1 MCKQSSSRHSFNGFA
16 LEYFRPILEHSR
28 QAFYYFFSGFLI
40 LYNFSE
46 IGEQILLVTA
56 QQYKKAYL
64 TYQNV
69 FIAETYAFFVNFVH
83 IYRDDESI
91 EYILLCLNYDLPY

>member
-1 MCKQSSSRHSFNGFA
+1 M
-16 LEYFRPILEHSR
+16 
-28 QAFYYFFSGFLI
+28 
-40 LYNFSE
+40 
-46 IGEQILLVTA
+46 LVTA

-83 IYRDDESI
+83 IYRGDESI

>member
-1 MCKQSSSRHSFNGFA
+1 
-16 LEYFRPILEHSR
+16 
-28 QAFYYFFSGFLI
+28 

-69 FIAETYAFFVNFVH
+69 FIAETYAFLL
-83 IYRDDESI
+83 
-91 EYILLCLNYDLPY
+91 ILFIFIGMMNP